1 MPGSTYDRGLPL
13 AVVLIGFAFV
23 LLVIFLRHVRE
34 RIASAKQS
42 DRNNYEWRSPEERRQ
57 DLRLRQNARAR
68 SRSRSRVLGF
78 GSSLGTGRT
87 RIQQA
92 SLRRQYELRV
102 KQGRRDAARTVSAAR
117 LQRRRSAAVEE
128 PDPSDLGRELKLERR
143 SGRQAS
149 SRQLSR
155 AAEQRQEELR
165 IEQGM
170 QYARESNF
178 SAKGGGE
185 TVSEKKKRARQKR
198 LREGFWRENKS
209 FWM

>member
-13 AVVLIGFAFV
+13 AVVLVGFAVV
-23 LLVIFLRHVRE
+23 LLVIFLSHVRE
-34 RIASAKQS
+34 SVANAKQS
-42 DRNNYEWRSPEERRQ
+42 DRNNYEWKSPQERRQ

-102 KQGRRDAARTVSAAR
+102 KQGRRDAARTMGAAR
-117 LQRRRSAAVEE
+117 LQRRRSAAVED
-128 PDPSDLGRELKLERR
+128 PDPSDWGRELKLERR

-198 LREGFWRENKS
+198 LRERFWRENKS